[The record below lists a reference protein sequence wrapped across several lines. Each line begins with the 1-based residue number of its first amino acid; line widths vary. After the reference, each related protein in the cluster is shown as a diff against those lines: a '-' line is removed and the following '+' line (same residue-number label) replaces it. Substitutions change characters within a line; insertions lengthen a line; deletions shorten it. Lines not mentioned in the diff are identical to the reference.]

1 MKTVAIHQSQYLPW
15 LPYFEKVARSDVFI
29 ILDNVQFQM
38 SHGKKKVQNRNQI
51 KTVAGKKWLT
61 VPIMHSFG
69 QLIRD
74 VRIDDNQP
82 WTKKHWRSLEMSYS
96 KAKYFDE
103 IVEIRSIYGNSWEYL
118 IDLNMACFDHL
129 LRMLG
134 IQTEILRA
142 SDLDHEGTRSELV
155 LSLCESVGAD
165 IYYAGQGSRDY
176 LDQEL
181 LEKAGVRVVFQEF
194 EYPVYDQCYMD
205 LGFVPGLSVIDL
217 LFNCGPRSLEILM
230 DGASVPDEPLI

>member
-29 ILDNVQFQM
+29 ILDDVQFQKN
-38 SHGKKKVQNRNQI
+38 GVQNRNQI
-51 KTVAGKKWLT
+51 KTAAGKKWLT
-61 VPIMHSFG
+61 VPIIHSFG

-74 VRIDDNQP
+74 VRIDDNQG
-82 WTKKHWRSLEMSYS
+82 WAKKNWRSLEMSYS

-103 IVEIRSIYGNSWEYL
+103 IVFEIRSIYGNNWEYL
-118 IDLNMACFDHL
+118 IDLNMACFDLL
-129 LRMLG
+129 LRVLG
-134 IQTEILRA
+134 IQTEIQRA
-142 SDLDHEGTRSELV
+142 SDLDHEGTRSELI
-155 LSLCESVGAD
+155 LGLCESVGAD
-165 IYYAGQGSRDY
+165 IYYAGQGSREY

-194 EYPVYDQCYMD
+194 EYPVYNQCYPD

-217 LFNCGPRSLEILM
+217 IFNCGPRSLEILTE
-230 DGASVPDEPLI
+230 GLRVPDEPLI